1 MFTISLHVF
10 IQEGQVFFCG
20 MKYREE
26 DFMVPDIDEVNRCF
40 HLSISVV
47 LS

>member
-1 MFTISLHVF
+1 MS

-26 DFMVPDIDEVNRCF
+26 DFMVPDGDEVAEVARDPP
-40 HLSISVV
+40 HTLWWRRG
-47 LS
+47 

>member
-1 MFTISLHVF
+1 MFTLSLHVF

-26 DFMVPDIDEVNRCF
+26 DFMVPDSDEVTHCF
-40 HLSISVV
+40 QLSISVV